1 MTKTQNAIVSDPDI
15 QGGTPV
21 FAGTRVPVQI
31 LIDYLGAGES
41 VDEFLA
47 QFPSVSRELAEAAL
61 RETRAAD
68 RQAFRRRVIRLIGT
82 TVTILSWGPPDWPCR
97 GRAITVRGFSWEAE
111 VCDGKPAT
119 ARIGWRLPRSIWH
132 VDLIP
137 RIRLDVCS
145 DHSASPS
152 AANTRKRSEGE
163 PAAKTVKT
171 AYDRMFAAKMDDPEW
186 AAGYRRARARL
197 DGEDPS
203 SPTIGNSRSEA
214 GQADGSETAKPRRRI
229 HRWEDIRRE
238 PRPR

>member
-15 QGGTPV
+15 QGG
-21 FAGTRVPVQI
+21 
-31 LIDYLGAGES
+31 ES

-47 QFPSVSRELAEAAL
+47 QYPSISRELAEAAL
-61 RETRAAD
+61 EEIRAD
-68 RQAFRRRVIRLIGT
+68 RQAFRRRVFRPFGM
-82 TVTILSWGPPDWPCR
+82 TVEILSWRPPEWPCR
-97 GRAITVRGFSWEAE
+97 GRAINVRGLSWEVE
-111 VCDGKPAT
+111 ICDGKPAT
-119 ARIGWRLPRSIWH
+119 ARFGWRLPRSVWH

-145 DHSASPS
+145 DHSARPS
-152 AANTRKRSEGE
+152 AAWKRSEGE

-171 AYDRMFAAKMDDPEW
+171 AYDRMFATKMDDPEW

-214 GQADGSETAKPRRRI
+214 GLADGSEAAKPRRRI